1 MSVFIDGTAFGAGW
15 EGVDT
20 PVIFWNSNYQRTTG
34 VVSESNVN
42 FVDFSE
48 YASDGQSWIKV
59 NTLERKVQYNTV
71 AYYADGSKYCDLPSG
86 SKVWLTPNAT
96 RGQNNPHYVAV
107 TAVQP
112 KGGTKVNFSGN
123 GFIDLMYGGRWVN
136 VGSILLRKA

>member
-1 MSVFIDGTAFGAGW
+1 M
-15 EGVDT
+15 
-20 PVIFWNSNYQRTTG
+20 
-34 VVSESNVN
+34 
-42 FVDFSE
+42 
-48 YASDGQSWIKV
+48 
-59 NTLERKVQYNTV
+59 
-71 AYYADGSKYCDLPSG
+71 PSG
-86 SKVWLTPNAT
+86 SKVWLTPNST